1 MKRPKGRRTIL
12 FGVVLGLAL
21 SGGLAYVRLT
31 TAEGPP
37 EPVPDPGAG
46 QYGPMIALEERV
58 VNLQAGGA
66 FRYAKIGVTVEIRPL
81 DASFYTL
88 VGEERAAAD
97 ELARKEYEPM
107 VPLLLDAL
115 GTVVSSRT
123 SSDLVAVDGRARLKE
138 ELIGAMGVV
147 LGEQAVL
154 NVYFTDL
161 VMQ

>member
-1 MKRPKGRRTIL
+1 
-12 FGVVLGLAL
+12 
-21 SGGLAYVRLT
+21 
-31 TAEGPP
+31 
-37 EPVPDPGAG
+37 
-46 QYGPMIALEERV
+46 MIALEERV